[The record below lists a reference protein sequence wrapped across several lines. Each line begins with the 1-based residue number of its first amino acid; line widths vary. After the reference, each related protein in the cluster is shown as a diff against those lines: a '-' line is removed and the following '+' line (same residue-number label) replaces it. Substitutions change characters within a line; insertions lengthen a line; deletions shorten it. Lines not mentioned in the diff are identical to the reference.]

1 MFGVERQ
8 SAFSVIR
15 ACWGGRGCRD
25 VGGGECAQL
34 RDQVPGPSALPLTDR
49 VAQTRRKGCHRA
61 AIKVSL
67 GPNRSGEFFSP
78 TSSSACGS
86 SGSCPQHK
94 LGLRGPS
101 GRNHTLLPGIF
112 WRMTA
117 AVSSPVPCPTRA
129 RHHPES
135 LSLLLTMRDTAL
147 SLSWLH

>member
-15 ACWGGRGCRD
+15 GVLGWEGVSG

-34 RDQVPGPSALPLTDR
+34 RHQVPGPSALLLTDR
-49 VAQTRRKGCHRA
+49 VAQTRRKGCHRG

-78 TSSSACGS
+78 ASSSACGS
-86 SGSCPQHK
+86 SGSCPQRK
-94 LGLRGPS
+94 LGLRGLS
-101 GRNHTLLPGIF
+101 GRNHRLIPGF
-112 WRMTA
+112 FRQKTA
-117 AVSSPVPCPTRA
+117 AASSPVPCPTRA
-129 RHHPES
+129 RHLLES

-147 SLSWLH
+147 SLSWPH